1 MSFLDD
7 LNAATQTER
16 PTADVTVLLN
26 GNPYTLRFTQMT
38 GIDWGMLVDKH
49 PPRVAGLAASKAGD
63 KPADNPVYID
73 LKYGYNVR
81 AVILEAAP
89 LSGTIVDEG
98 AISMAKWEQLLKA
111 LDGAAFQR
119 VCDTIFELN
128 EIAPEKAVDAARKGQ
143 KRRQASSSSPSNSE

>member
-49 PPRVAGLAASKAGD
+49 PPRVSGLAAE
-63 KPADNPVYID
+63 KPGDNPVYID
-73 LKYGYNVR
+73 LKYGYNIR

-89 LSGTIVDEG
+89 LSGAIVGEDP
-98 AISMAKWEQLLKA
+98 ISTAKWEQLLKA

-119 VCDTIFELN
+119 VCDTIFDLN